1 MESVRL
7 YNNLDIVLGSDSSS
21 EMSSEMSSLLERM
34 TQYEEEIGNLT
45 YELSEIDQSI
55 SDYLCSCQ
63 EVADNINQ
71 LGDCLSGGSS
81 NIRGIFA
88 FGAAGVKVIGLLK
101 SHQRKTEAQNAYR
114 KKVIEISEKK
124 KAVAEEKL
132 PHIMEVYQKYIKET
146 KPRFEKLYSKEFDI
160 KVDMNDALLD
170 KKSAMFKNAL
180 RFVIRSRFLI
190 SNMEYCIAEMEAWK
204 KDKNDSSMACPSI
217 YSELCGELETW
228 TGKLGDKDK
237 GWRDLMKNAMFA
249 KQGKLPIPI
258 VSVLTSP
265 CLLRSFVGIN
275 IGEAENCPE
284 GIIQLSGSNIPDYNR
299 LVTSNPYYIHCV
311 DVYSNKYNP
320 PHKPIGF
327 DVTDCVKLL
336 LIPIAFFAALLLLFH
351 IEASGFWRIF
361 FMIPL
366 LCWVG
371 LGIESIE
378 NHYES
383 YFPYVNRIR
392 NYNSRF
398 AEFHKEINKAE
409 DNNQDFHII

>member
-7 YNNLDIVLGSDSSS
+7 YNNLDIVLGSDSSV
-21 EMSSEMSSLLERM
+21 EMSSEMTSLLDRM
-34 TQYEEEIGNLT
+34 AQYEEEIGNLT

-63 EVADNINQ
+63 EVANNLYQ
-71 LGDCLSGGSS
+71 LGNYVSGGSAKLK
-81 NIRGIFA
+81 GGLA
-88 FGAAGVKVIGLLK
+88 FLALGVKGYGYLR
-101 SHQRKTEAQNAYR
+101 SQQRKEEAQKAYW
-114 KKVIEISEKK
+114 KKVVEISEKK
-124 KAVAEEKL
+124 KAVADEKL
-132 PHIMEVYQKYIKET
+132 PHIREVYQKYIKET

-160 KVDMNDALLD
+160 KADINDALLG
-170 KKSAMFKNAL
+170 KKSAIFKNAL

-190 SNMEYCIAEMEAWK
+190 SNMEYCISEMEAWEEG
-204 KDKNDSSMACPSI
+204 KNDSSMTCPSI
-217 YSELCGELETW
+217 YGELCRELETW
-228 TGKLGDKDK
+228 TGKLGCKDKD
-237 GWRDLMKNAMFA
+237 WQDLIKNAMLTQ
-249 KQGKLPIPI
+249 QGQLPIPI

-275 IGEAENCPE
+275 IGEAENCPD
-284 GIIQLSGSNIPDYNR
+284 GIIQLSGAKIPDYNR
-299 LVTSNPYYIHCV
+299 LVTTNPYYIHCM
-311 DVYSNKYNP
+311 DVYSNNYNP

-336 LIPIAFFAALLLLFH
+336 LIPIAFFVALLLLFH
-351 IEASGFWRIF
+351 IEAGGFWRIF

-378 NHYES
+378 NDYES

-398 AEFHKEINKAE
+398 AEFHKEINKTE
-409 DNNQDFHII
+409 DDSQDFHII